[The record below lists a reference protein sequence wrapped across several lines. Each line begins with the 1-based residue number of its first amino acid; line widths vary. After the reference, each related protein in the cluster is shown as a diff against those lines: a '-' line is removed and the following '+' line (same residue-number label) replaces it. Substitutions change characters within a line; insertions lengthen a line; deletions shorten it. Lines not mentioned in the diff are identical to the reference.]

1 MKNEGRGQG
10 RSGDGSSSGA
20 SSKNA
25 PDVVLLHGLGRTW
38 LSMTPVHAYLCH
50 HGFRVANL
58 GYPSRKFSVE
68 SLVARRIG
76 PRLEELLSDRPLH
89 FVTHSM
95 GGILLR
101 RFLQDRDL
109 PPGSRVVMLAPPN
122 RGSELVD
129 RLQRLA
135 LFRWWNGPAGLQ
147 LGAGPDSLPNRLG
160 PIRAEVG
167 VISGNRCL
175 NPIFGRIIPGPS
187 DGKVSVERA
196 RLPEMTDFLVLPV
209 SHTFAMFRRP
219 VLAQVLHFLRHGRFD
234 RSSVG
239 G

>member
-1 MKNEGRGQG
+1 MNPDRLLSPGEASGGVGRD
-10 RSGDGSSSGA
+10 RPHA
-20 SSKNA
+20 
-25 PDVVLLHGLGRTW
+25 VLLHGLGRTW
-38 LSMTPVHAYLCH
+38 LSMTPVEAFLRRN
-50 HGFRVANL
+50 GFRVTNL

-68 SLVARRIG
+68 SLVAGRIG
-76 PRLEELLSDRPLH
+76 PRLDGLPADRPLH

-109 PPGSRVVMLAPPN
+109 PPGSRIVMLAPPN

-129 RLQRLA
+129 RMQDLA
-135 LFRWWNGPAGLQ
+135 LFRWRNGPAGLQ

-167 VISGNRCL
+167 VIAGNRCL
-175 NPIFGRIIPGPS
+175 NPIFGRMIPGPS

-196 RLPEMTDFLVLPV
+196 KLPEMTDFLVLPV
-209 SHTFAMFRRP
+209 SHTFAMLDRR
-219 VLAQVLHFLRHGRFD
+219 VLAQILHFLRHGRFD
-234 RSSVG
+234 RPARG
-239 G
+239 R

>member
-1 MKNEGRGQG
+1 MNADRFSFPGDP
-10 RSGDGSSSGA
+10 SGGA
-20 SSKNA
+20 DRE
-25 PDVVLLHGLGRTW
+25 PLHVVLLHGLGRTW
-38 LSMTPVHAYLCH
+38 LSMTPVDAYLRR

-68 SLVARRIG
+68 SLVAQRIG
-76 PRLEELLSDRPLH
+76 PRLEGLPTDRPLH

-101 RFLQDRDL
+101 RFLQERDL
-109 PPGSRVVMLAPPN
+109 PPGSRIVMLAPPN

-129 RLQRLA
+129 RLQRLS
-135 LFRWWNGPAGLQ
+135 LFRWRNGPAGGQ
-147 LGAGPDSLPNRLG
+147 LGTGADSLPNRLG

-167 VISGNRCL
+167 VIAGNRCL
-175 NPIFGRIIPGPS
+175 NPIFGRMIPGPS

-209 SHTFAMFRRP
+209 SHTFAMLRRP
-219 VLAQVLHFLRHGRFD
+219 VLAQILHFLRHGRFD
-234 RSSVG
+234 RSSAG